1 MHEPAVPQPLRW
13 RVVVKLHGR
22 LDASQPARP
31 LAWHLAD
38 CADPVLPEAH
48 CAEGQQLL
56 AAGGDPDGHCLVDDT
71 CPRCAGQD
79 AEAAERG
86 LSVGGLKVH

>member
-1 MHEPAVPQPLRW
+1 MNGSAGTPRLRW
-13 RVVVKLHGR
+13 RVVVKTPGR

-31 LAWHLAD
+31 LAWHLAA
-38 CADPVLPEAH
+38 CVDPVLPEAH

-56 AAGGDPDGHCLVDDT
+56 AAGGDPDGHCLLDAA
-71 CPRCAGQD
+71 CPRCAVQD

-86 LSVGGLKVH
+86 RAGGGLNVP